1 MKVKDSSN
9 KLKIIEKE
17 RKFTNKCRVE
27 NNNFKSKLDSFKLES
42 KRIESNT
49 THKPTLKRLGKINKE
64 INAMEL
70 SLNRNNN
77 LILNNDKAFSR
88 EIKKLR

>member
-1 MKVKDSSN
+1 MKIKDSSN
-9 KLKIIEKE
+9 KLNVIEKE
-17 RKFTNKCRVE
+17 RKFTNKCRIE
-27 NNNFKSKLDSFKLES
+27 NDDIKSKLDSFKVES

-49 THKPTLKRLGKINKE
+49 AHKPTLKRLNKINKE

-70 SLNRNNN
+70 TLNRNNN